1 MRKRAFGAAL
11 LCATAAAGLLVPAAA
26 YAQSANGAAGK
37 AGADADADV
46 GAINEITVTA
56 RKRDET
62 LKDVPVAVSV
72 FNAAS
77 LEKLGAKNV
86 EGTLGVTP
94 GLYVGGNFLSPSR
107 DYRQLIIRGVGANSP
122 LEPSVAT
129 FVDGVYSP
137 ALDFDNE
144 FLDIDHVEVLR
155 GPQGA
160 LFGRNTE
167 GGAVN
172 VVTRKPS
179 LTETHGEAKA
189 SYGSFNTAQ
198 ASASISA
205 PLVNDVLAGNI
216 SFQMR
221 QGDNF
226 YKLTGTADTP
236 ANPYFPGRDLVK
248 EFLGNK
254 QFSTGN
260 GERLVSGRA
269 KLLYSPDATFEAV
282 LAGNLS
288 YWRGQDQAPGPLSTC
303 HCYTIDSDQAFESES
318 RNGGISLTLTKKL
331 PGFDINFIIGYSEAS
346 SDSAYDHDGTTY
358 RTGNWTRYYRKQT
371 SASAELRFSSNRGG
385 KFNWLAG
392 IYGYKATSFTDRW
405 LNDNQM
411 DGPDTAASYYN
422 GLWNQQLTNIH
433 SKGVAGFGQVT
444 YDVIPDL
451 EVAVGG
457 RYSYEEST
465 VSALERFEF
474 PANAVHGYLSSLDY
488 GWSDFVTPVSRSGD
502 WSNFS
507 PQASIRYRITPDVS
521 AYATVSKGFKAGSFQ
536 TAPVRPT
543 DVTPIDPEKTT
554 NYEIGL
560 KGSLFDRVLQFDA
573 DVYYVKIKD
582 QQLSAVVYLNG
593 SAFPTTTINNVS
605 SSHVQ
610 GFEVTA
616 SLHPTSRFTLG
627 GNVAL
632 VDSKF
637 DNYQVLS
644 GGNVIDRSGQAFPST
659 PKWTWN
665 LDATYTIPLP
675 DDSRIVLNGN
685 FRKVSSTYVGSDSSA
700 VDPIINVPGWD
711 RVDAGI
717 AWEKGP
723 WAVRL
728 NVQNVT
734 DNYIILSRF
743 NSFNVLPLGSF
754 VHDRVAAPRSFTGSI
769 GYKF

>member
-1 MRKRAFGAAL
+1 MRTRAFGACL
-11 LCATAAAGLLVPAAA
+11 LCATAVASVLAPVAALAQSPAETPAA
-26 YAQSANGAAGK
+26 SAGEGD
-37 AGADADADV
+37 DA
-46 GAINEITVTA
+46 NQITVTA

-72 FNAAS
+72 YSAAN
-77 LEKLGAKNV
+77 LEKLGAKSI

-107 DYRQLIIRGVGANSP
+107 DYRQLVIRGVGANSP

-179 LTETHGEAKA
+179 LTETHGEARA

-198 ASASISA
+198 ASASIST
-205 PLVNDVLAGNI
+205 PLVGDVLAG
-216 SFQMR
+216 SLSVQAR

-226 YKLTGTADTP
+226 YKQTGTANIP
-236 ANPYFPGRDLVK
+236 ENPYFPGRDFVD
-248 EFLGNK
+248 EFLGGK
-254 QFSTGN
+254 QFKTGD
-260 GERLVSGRA
+260 GERQVSARG
-269 KLLYSPDATFEAV
+269 KLRYAPDATFEAV
-282 LAGNLS
+282 LAANFS
-288 YWRGQDQAPGPLSTC
+288 RWVGQDQAPGPLSSC

-318 RNGGISLTLTKKL
+318 KNGGVSLTLTKKL
-331 PGFDINFIIGYSEAS
+331 PTFDVNFIVGYSEAS
-346 SDSAYDHDGTTY
+346 SDSTYDHDGTSY

-371 SASAELRFSSNRGG
+371 SASAELRLSSNGG
-385 KFNWLAG
+385 GRFNWLGG
-392 IYGYKATSFTDRW
+392 IYAYKATSYTDRW

-411 DGPDTAASYYN
+411 DGTDTAASYYD

-433 SKGVAGFGQVT
+433 SKGLAGFGQLT
-444 YDVIPDL
+444 YNIVPDL
-451 EVAVGG
+451 ELAVGG
-457 RYSYEEST
+457 RYSYEQST
-465 VSALERFEF
+465 VTALERFEF
-474 PANAVHGYLSSLDY
+474 PANDVHAYLSSLDY

-507 PQASIRYRITPDVS
+507 PQASLRYRITPEMS
-521 AYATVSKGFKAGSFQ
+521 AYVTVSKGFKAGSFQ

-543 DVTPIDPEKTT
+543 DVTPINPEKTT

-560 KGSLFDRVLQFDA
+560 KGSAFDRLLQFDA
-573 DVYYVKIKD
+573 DLYYVKIKD

-593 SAFPTTTINNVS
+593 SAFPSTTINNVS
-605 SSHVQ
+605 SSHAK
-610 GFEVTA
+610 GFELTA

-632 VDSKF
+632 VDSEF
-637 DNYQVLS
+637 DNYHVLS
-644 GGNVIDRSGQAFPST
+644 GGAVIDRSGQAFPST

-665 LDATYTIPLP
+665 VDASYTLPLP
-675 DDSRIVLNGN
+675 DASRLVFTGN
-685 FRKVSSTYVGSDSSA
+685 YRKVSSTYVGSNSST
-700 VDPIINVPGWD
+700 VDPIITVPAWD
-711 RVDAGI
+711 RIDAAV
-717 AWEKGP
+717 AWEKRA
-723 WAVRL
+723 WTVRFA
-728 NVQNVT
+728 VQNLADKFIV
-734 DNYIILSRF
+734 LSRF

-754 VHDRVAAPRSFTGSI
+754 VHDRVAPPRNFTGSI
-769 GYKF
+769 AYKF